1 MKKLLATTL
10 STLALISVLSAQ
22 DGTTGTTVKTDAGN
36 TASRNKYK
44 KVTVIAG
51 NGYKLGFFNSTY
63 GSNQLNEGDYKGSLF
78 SVGFP
83 INVNLRKVVGFTFTP
98 GLFTVNSEVKDPD
111 YTASYGSRSTQF
123 WQFDMFGFNL
133 PAGIKINLL
142 GDYLAKGEFSLVGG
156 ANLNYILKAR
166 DEKADML
173 TGTPAYPG
181 YGYLGPDE
189 KFGIGYFGGIQF
201 SKNSGLL
208 TIRYENM
215 GLNNYIQNTVS
226 PWTNP
231 ANEIKVPMK
240 NTVFTISYAILFG
253 AAKRIKRTNEILVGE
268 GKQPLS
274 EKRGIF

>member
-1 MKKLLATTL
+1 MKKLLATALCIL
-10 STLALISVLSAQ
+10 SFTAVLTAQ

-36 TASRNKYK
+36 APAKNKYK
-44 KVTVIAG
+44 SINVIAG

-63 GSNQLNEGDYKGSLF
+63 GSNQANEGKYKGSLF

-83 INVNLRKVVGFTFTP
+83 INVNMRKVIGFTFTP
-98 GLFTVNSEVKDPD
+98 GLFTVNSEVKNPN
-111 YTASYGSRSTQF
+111 YSSGYGSASTQF

-156 ANLNYILKAR
+156 ANLNYLLKAR

-173 TGTPAYPG
+173 TGTPAFPD

-189 KFGIGYFGGIQF
+189 KFGLGYFGGIQF

-215 GLNNYIQNTVS
+215 GLNNYVQNTVS
-226 PWTNP
+226 PYDNP

-240 NTVFTISYAILFG
+240 NTNITISYAILFG